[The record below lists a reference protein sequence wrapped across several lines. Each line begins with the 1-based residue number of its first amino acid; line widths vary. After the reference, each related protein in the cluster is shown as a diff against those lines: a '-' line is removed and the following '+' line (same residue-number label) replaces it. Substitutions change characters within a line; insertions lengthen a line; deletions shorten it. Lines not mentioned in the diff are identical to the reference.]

1 MSDDVFKEVQD
12 QIDWARE
19 QIDRGKADAIAHIQ
33 AGAFVFVTEVDLKT
47 GEQVHKFKLA
57 KPLPNS
63 IKGSFRSAI
72 VDLKHS
78 FDMSLHAAAQSM
90 GCVRFDKTY
99 PWAVTPQGV
108 QGIIAKRQSKPD
120 SRLPDALIEEIW
132 RQEPYSTGPG
142 FAGGNDLIRE
152 VANMANEKH
161 TIGITTWADAA
172 SYQLTNVVLDGPNKF
187 IGHWDPIKQELEL
200 FRVGLGGSASYDNA
214 TVSVD
219 ILFKRA
225 GSVGKI
231 PAFEVATAFADKA
244 QVVLD
249 GFKRVAGA

>member
-1 MSDDVFKEVQD
+1 MAHDIFKEVQD

-19 QIDRGKADAIAHIQ
+19 QIDRGQADAIAHIK
-33 AGAFVFVTEVDLKT
+33 GDAFAFVTEIDLES
-47 GEQVHKFKLA
+47 GEKVHKFKLVN
-57 KPLPNS
+57 PLPNS
-63 IKGSFRSAI
+63 IKGSFRSAV

-78 FDMSLHAAAQSM
+78 FDMSLHAAAQVM

-99 PWAVTPQGV
+99 PWADTPDGV
-108 QGIIAKRQSKPD
+108 RGIITKRQLKLH
-120 SRLPDALIEEIW
+120 SRLPDALIDEIW

-161 TIGITTWADAA
+161 TIGITTRADVT
-172 SYQLTNVVLDGPNKF
+172 SYKFTNMVLIGPNKMS
-187 IGHWDPIKQELEL
+187 GRWDPIKQELEL
-200 FRVGLGGSASYDNA
+200 LRIGVGGSASYDDA
-214 TVSVD
+214 AVSVD

-231 PAFEVATAFADKA
+231 PAFSVATTFADKA
-244 QVVLD
+244 QIVLD
-249 GFKRVAGA
+249 GFKRVAGV